1 MAAFG
6 QPVTTPYG
14 VLSQPERTQGEPY
27 KAPAPPRSPNVYGT
41 MSSTPAPVTSTASP
55 GYSTV
60 QRTDPRTGQMGTAM
74 SNGGMTMDANT
85 ANPSN
90 ARFTR
95 PSNTSSFTGVDGK
108 PAASMQ
114 AAFAG
119 RDALIN
125 RLQQQQSVYS
135 GSNGRDMGRPNFA
148 SPKGFG
154 QSQSHMATLPNA
166 QR

>member
-1 MAAFG
+1 
-6 QPVTTPYG
+6 
-14 VLSQPERTQGEPY
+14 
-27 KAPAPPRSPNVYGT
+27 
-41 MSSTPAPVTSTASP
+41 
-55 GYSTV
+55 
-60 QRTDPRTGQMGTAM
+60 MGPAM

-148 SPKGFG
+148 STKGFG
-154 QSQSHMATLPNA
+154 
-166 QR
+166 